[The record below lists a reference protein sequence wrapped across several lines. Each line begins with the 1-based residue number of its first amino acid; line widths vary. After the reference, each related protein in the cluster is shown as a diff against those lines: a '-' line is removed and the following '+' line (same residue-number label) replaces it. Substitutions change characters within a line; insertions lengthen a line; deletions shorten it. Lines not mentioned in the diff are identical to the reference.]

1 MIETLDDHYVELQ
14 AKLGTMRALCRAGVP
29 DCARLAHARHQ
40 LMAISMR
47 RSSFLKDTVFPALA
61 AADLPGVAAGIAALD
76 RDLAE
81 KRVAVSGHIA
91 AWPLDRIAGDWA
103 GYRAASARVAAGIAD
118 RVRREQALLYPA
130 LTALLQR
137 QRP

>member
-1 MIETLDDHYVELQ
+1 MIETLDGHYAELQ
-14 AKLGTMRALCRAGVP
+14 AKIDAMRALCRAGVP

-40 LMAISMR
+40 VMAISMR
-47 RSSFLKDTVFPALA
+47 RFGFLKDMVFSALG

-91 AWPLDRIAGDWA
+91 AWPLDRIAADWA

-130 LTALLQR
+130 LTALSQR
-137 QRP
+137 RRP